1 MKLSG
6 TEYKIMQA
14 IWQKGGA
21 VTSQDVLDRLPEAEW
36 KQPTVL
42 TFLARL
48 QEKGMLVSEKKG
60 RVRYFTPCVSQEEYA
75 RSEAQIL
82 VDDLYGGS
90 VGRMVACLTR
100 GSLTEED
107 KRELKKLLEGEWK

>member
-21 VTSQDVLDRLPEAEW
+21 VTSQDVLDRLPEA
-36 KQPTVL
+36 TVL

-100 GSLTEED
+100 GGLTEED